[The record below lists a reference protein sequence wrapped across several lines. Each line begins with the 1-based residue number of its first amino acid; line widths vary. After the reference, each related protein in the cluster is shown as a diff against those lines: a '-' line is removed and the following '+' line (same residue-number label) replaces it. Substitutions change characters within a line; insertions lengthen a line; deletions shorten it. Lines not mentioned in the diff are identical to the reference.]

1 MVMMMVGVATTPVP
15 IACPAVMMVP
25 PTRVISPIVR
35 TAPCVPTGAPEPIV
49 YYRTI
54 DVNGLDDVVGAIYI
68 LVAYYL
74 NGNLVLLVFLYIDGR
89 YILIDVFREDSL
101 QHDEPLV
108 AFAGLYDTQVIHFAV
123 SVEIEVTERAVGV
136 VEQVLELLQVLCLS
150 EQFRYHLQIQ
160 TFGYIR
166 TVG

>member
-1 MVMMMVGVATTPVP
+1 M
-15 IACPAVMMVP
+15 IP

-35 TAPCVPTGAPEPIV
+35 TAPCVPTGAPEPII

-74 NGNLVLLVFLYIDGR
+74 NGNLVLLVFLYVDGR
-89 YILIDVFREDSL
+89 YILEDVFREDSL
-101 QHDEPLV
+101 QYDEPLV

-123 SVEIEVTERAVGV
+123 SVEIEVTERTVGV
-136 VEQVLELLQVLCLS
+136 VEKILELLQVLCLS
-150 EQFRYHLQIQ
+150 EQFRYHL
-160 TFGYIR
+160 
-166 TVG
+166 